1 MRRASL
7 YKGTEDW
14 IYGILG
20 DGDVITRSSLK
31 IAGLV
36 KIYLSVDL
44 ELVQVANLYKGVSTY
59 SMMTLVQRLRNHGQS
74 INQKKDMHCFF

>member
-1 MRRASL
+1 M
-7 YKGTEDW
+7 
-14 IYGILG
+14 
-20 DGDVITRSSLK
+20 

-36 KIYLSVDL
+36 KIYLSVEL

-59 SMMTLVQRLRNHGQS
+59 SMMTLVQRLRNYGQS